1 MEYQIYS
8 EKKIKSPSL
17 HKPNTSQTLNAV
29 KVQRHKRKSK
39 LTLWAVTV
47 AISLIGN
54 YSIIG

>member
-8 EKKIKSPSL
+8 EKKNKIAFI
-17 HKPNTSQTLNAV
+17 TQTQHVTNVKL

>member
-8 EKKIKSPSL
+8 EKKNKIAFI
-17 HKPNTSQTLNAV
+17 TQTQHVTNAV